1 MLRSRFAMLVVRTG
15 SFVSQMPQM
24 PQISQLA
31 QVARHRRRDE
41 RGGVSDETA
50 MIGLMLVVAVS
61 VAGIILTLAR
71 GAARNLD
78 FGF

>member
-1 MLRSRFAMLVVRTG
+1 MLRSRLAMLVVRTG
-15 SFVSQMPQM
+15 SFMAQTPQM
-24 PQISQLA
+24 PHLSQLA
-31 QVARHRRRDE
+31 RAARRRRRDE

>member
-1 MLRSRFAMLVVRTG
+1 MFLRR
-15 SFVSQMPQM
+15 Q
-24 PQISQLA
+24 
-31 QVARHRRRDE
+31 RDD

-50 MIGLMLVVAVS
+50 MIGLMLVAAVG
-61 VAGIILTLAR
+61 VGAIIYSLAT

>member
-1 MLRSRFAMLVVRTG
+1 MLQWVR
-15 SFVSQMPQM
+15 
-24 PQISQLA
+24 
-31 QVARHRRRDE
+31 RRKRDE

-50 MIGLMLVVAVS
+50 MIGLMLLVAVT

-71 GAARNLD
+71 GAALNLD